1 MLDYLTKHD
10 LVHIMLS
17 VWNRRDWMEEVVVWI
32 YYCKTMDDNY
42 MLRRIWRSRAGG
54 MRRRCSRGDVVIS
67 TTRIG
72 VSFNS
77 FVTEQRGRRKV
88 LWIIIIVIWG
98 RIVILRKI
106 WLGSAAGVRR
116 KRFIRGWKWIFEIL
130 FYG

>member
-1 MLDYLTKHD
+1 MLDYLSKHD

-17 VWNRRDWMEEVVVWI
+17 VWDRRDRMEEVVVWI
-32 YYCKTMDDNY
+32 YYCKTMDDYYVGKN
-42 MLRRIWRSRAGG
+42 LVEKSGGG

-98 RIVILRKI
+98 RIVILRNI

-116 KRFIRGWKWIFEIL
+116 KRFIRGWKWIFEIW